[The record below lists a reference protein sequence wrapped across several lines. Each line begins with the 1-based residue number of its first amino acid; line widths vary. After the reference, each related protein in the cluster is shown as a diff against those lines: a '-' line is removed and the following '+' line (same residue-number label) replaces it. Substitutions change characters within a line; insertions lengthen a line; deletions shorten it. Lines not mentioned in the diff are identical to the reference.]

1 MGARK
6 EVSAYLRL
14 YSSCMCMCSHLSPT
28 QAHAVC
34 LFPAPGAAPVQRW
47 LHLDSAGSERNR
59 CVRARRALIGG
70 ADSGELLERA
80 G

>member
-1 MGARK
+1 
-6 EVSAYLRL
+6 
-14 YSSCMCMCSHLSPT
+14 MCVCSHLSPT

-34 LFPAPGAAPVQRW
+34 LFTAPGAAPVQRW

-70 ADSGELLERA
+70 ADLGELLERA